1 MHKQLCLMHWARRGV
16 CKTMDPKRIKVAIIQ
31 ARTKDLTVRKNSQA
45 IGWCVMLPNGS
56 TYNAKTDQDMVEY
69 VKGY

>member
-1 MHKQLCLMHWARRGV
+1 
-16 CKTMDPKRIKVAIIQ
+16 MDPKRIKVAIIQ

-69 VKGY
+69 LKGY

>member
-1 MHKQLCLMHWARRGV
+1 MSSDINAQL
-16 CKTMDPKRIKVAIIQ
+16 KRAILQ

-45 IGWCVMLPNGS
+45 VGWCVMLPNGS
-56 TYNAKTDQDMVEY
+56 TYNPKTDADLIEY

>member
-1 MHKQLCLMHWARRGV
+1 MSSDNNAQL
-16 CKTMDPKRIKVAIIQ
+16 KRIIIQ

-45 IGWCVMLPNGS
+45 VGWCVMLPNGS
-56 TYNAKTDQDMVEY
+56 TYNPKTDADLIEY